1 MPSEETAS
9 RPVLLA
15 VDDNPSVLSFVEG
28 VLSTLSQKP
37 EIITAANGEEALR
50 RAEEASPDVIV
61 MDGLTAIRQLKA
73 NANTMDI
80 PIVMLTAG
88 TGEVDELRQALK
100 AGAMDFVKKPVGPI
114 QLLARVDSAL
124 RISLATRARRT
135 SKDVGVITA

>member
-124 RISLATRARRT
+124 RISLTTRARRT

>member
-61 MDGLTAIRQLKA
+61 MDWDMPVMDGLTAIRQLKA
-73 NANTMDI
+73 NANTM
-80 PIVMLTAG
+80 AS
-88 TGEVDELRQALK
+88 R
-100 AGAMDFVKKPVGPI
+100 
-114 QLLARVDSAL
+114 S
-124 RISLATRARRT
+124 
-135 SKDVGVITA
+135 